1 MPTVR
6 MTATGLY
13 LADSAVGLYWGI
25 YLTLT
30 GLYGVPFSNWYWVIF
45 FGSGVLLAGTILRW
59 TSFAVPALWLCLVGA
74 VVLASYFLTA
84 TAVLI
89 REGRMDVARTA
100 IAILVT
106 TCVIVSVR
114 EVRVWQQ
121 NREVR
126 LPLQ

>member
-6 MTATGLY
+6 TTATVLY
-13 LADSAVGLYWGI
+13 LADSAVGLYWAI

-45 FGSGVLLAGTILRW
+45 FGSGALLVGTILRW
-59 TSFAVPALWLCLVGA
+59 TSFVVPALWLCLLGA
-74 VVLASYFLTA
+74 VVLASYFLIA

-89 REGRMDVARTA
+89 REGRMDLARAA

-106 TCVIVSVR
+106 MCVIVSVMDIR
-114 EVRVWQQ
+114 GWQQ
-121 NREVR
+121 NREVG
-126 LPLQ
+126 LPLP

>member
-6 MTATGLY
+6 MTATVLY
-13 LADSAVGLYWGI
+13 LADSAVGLYWAI

-45 FGSGVLLAGTILRW
+45 FGSGTLLVGTILRW
-59 TSFAVPALWLCLVGA
+59 TSFVVPALWLCVVGA
-74 VVLASYFLTA
+74 LVLASYFLTA

-89 REGRMDVARTA
+89 REGRMDLARTA

-106 TCVIVSVR
+106 TCVIVSVM
-114 EVRVWQQ
+114 EVRGWRQ

-126 LPLQ
+126 LPLP

>member
-1 MPTVR
+1 
-6 MTATGLY
+6 MTATVLY
-13 LADSAVGLYWGI
+13 LADSAVGLYWAI

-45 FGSGVLLAGTILRW
+45 FGSGALLVGTILRW
-59 TSFAVPALWLCLVGA
+59 TSFVAPALWLCLVGA

-89 REGRMDVARTA
+89 REGQMDLARAA

-106 TCVIVSVR
+106 TCVIVSVI
-114 EVRVWQQ
+114 EVRGWQQ
-121 NREVR
+121 NKEVR
-126 LPLQ
+126 LPLP